1 MNALAETQAPVSND
15 GIEQYRRDG
24 YIVLR
29 GCLDSQAVERLQ
41 AAIRRHADADFAAIL
56 NPDRE
61 EFLRDQ
67 SSQEQQPYCAET
79 AAIMREYMCWP
90 RLVQALR
97 ALQGEPV
104 VGLMSQMLFK
114 EAGTRYADQAWR
126 PHQDNSYP
134 QSPNSKYITTNMFL
148 QSVDRENGTL
158 YIYPGSH
165 REPILPYEPTVS
177 YREKDGRPGNG
188 VRIPEGYEKV
198 DIVAEAGDVLV
209 MNGNVIHGSYANQ
222 HPSRSRP
229 LLSCSYISEGE
240 PFVPG
245 NTAKRKVIPLQ

>member
-1 MNALAETQAPVSND
+1 VDALE
-15 GIEQYRRDG
+15 
-24 YIVLR
+24 
-29 GCLDSQAVERLQ
+29 
-41 AAIRRHADADFAAIL
+41 
-56 NPDRE
+56 
-61 EFLRDQ
+61 
-67 SSQEQQPYCAET
+67 
-79 AAIMREYMCWP
+79 
-90 RLVQALR
+90 

-134 QSPNSKYITTNMFL
+134 QSPNAKYITTNMFL
-148 QSVDRENGTL
+148 QPVDVENGTL
-158 YIYPGSH
+158 YIYPGTH
-165 REPILPYEPTVS
+165 REPILPYEPNIS
-177 YREKDGRPGNG
+177 YREQDGRPGNE

-209 MNGNVIHGSYANQ
+209 MNGNVIHGSYANR
-222 HPSRSRP
+222 HRTRSRP

-245 NTAKRKVIPLQ
+245 NTAKRMAIPLR